1 MTNDKIKVF
10 SFNLRIISEKDG
22 INIFYNRK
30 EGIIEAIT
38 AHAPHLIGFQEAN
51 YCMREFLRDNLKDY
65 TLIGCG
71 RNPDY
76 RGEGTPIAFRNDKF
90 ELIRSE
96 SFWLSPTPSIPGS
109 RFEDQSSCPRIAVA
123 ALFKPQ
129 GDGAPFWFINTHL
142 DHKSSSARV
151 LGASM
156 LCEYIAAKDES
167 FILTGDFNASPN
179 ADEIKLITEKYTNAT
194 KDIGETF
201 HDFGRTPPET
211 AKQIDYIFT
220 NMNVDCKDSFA
231 LRQEPKNGI
240 YLSDHHPVCAF
251 VEI

>member
-1 MTNDKIKVF
+1 MINGKIKVF

-22 INIFYNRK
+22 INIFFNRK

-51 YCMREFLRDNLKDY
+51 DYMRDFIRDNLKDY

-71 RNPDY
+71 RNADY
-76 RGEGTPIAFRNDKF
+76 RGEGTPLAFRNDKF
-90 ELIRSE
+90 ELICSE
-96 SFWLSPTPSIPGS
+96 SFWLSPTPSVPGT

-123 ALFKPQ
+123 ALLKPH
-129 GDGAPFWFINTHL
+129 GEGEPFWFINTHL

-156 LCEYIAAKDES
+156 LCEYIGKKNEK
-167 FILTGDFNASPN
+167 FVLTGDFNASPDT
-179 ADEIKLITEKYTNAT
+179 DEIKLITEKYTDAT
-194 KDIGETF
+194 KNIGETF
-201 HDFGRTPPET
+201 HGFGQKSPES
-211 AKQIDYIFT
+211 ARQIDYIFT
-220 NMNVDCKDSFA
+220 NMKTDSEESFA

-240 YLSDHHPVCAF
+240 YLTDHHPVCAF